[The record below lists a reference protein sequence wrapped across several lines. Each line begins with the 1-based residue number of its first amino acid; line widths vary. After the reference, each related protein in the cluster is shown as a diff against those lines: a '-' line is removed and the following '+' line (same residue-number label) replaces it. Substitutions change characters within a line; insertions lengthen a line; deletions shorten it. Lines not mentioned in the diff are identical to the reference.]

1 MHRILIALF
10 VAVVARADVPYVL
23 SYTGTLMDESG
34 EVVEDG
40 TYNVSFRLY
49 DVPEG
54 GSALWT
60 EPLTPTTEGGV
71 FTALLGTQAVPL
83 RAEHL
88 AHPQLWLEIEVE
100 GDVLLPRLQVVS
112 VPYAIEAA
120 NAEQLRKSKQTRVNA
135 GKAKKKQ
142 AEVVH
147 RKAAAKRRKIKK
159 KSSPVRLIVIMLIIV
174 IAAGAAMLGLNFAE
188 GM

>member
-1 MHRILIALF
+1 MSSMKAFEIHTYQSGKWRIDSVFDDRDLALF
-10 VAVVARADVPYVL
+10 EAQR
-23 SYTGTLMDESG
+23 MDESG
-34 EVVEDG
+34 RYTGIRVTEEIYVES
-40 TYNVSFRLY
+40 TQQTKTRTIFR
-49 DVPEG
+49 
-54 GSALWT
+54 GSK
-60 EPLTPTTEGGV
+60 
-71 FTALLGTQAVPL
+71 
-83 RAEHL
+83 
-88 AHPQLWLEIEVE
+88 
-100 GDVLLPRLQVVS
+100 
-112 VPYAIEAA
+112 IEAA